1 MPKRNAQIAA
11 LRCIH
16 EPHAG
21 SGAAM
26 KTRPSGRRQAVQTG
40 IEHESVMP
48 RRLTG

>member
-11 LRCIH
+11 LRCTH

-26 KTRPSGRRQAVQTG
+26 KTRPSGRGQAAQTG
-40 IEHESVMP
+40 IEHEPVMP
-48 RRLTG
+48 WRLTG